1 MNIYLGDLSV
11 SEIERRAGVE
21 FPGELKTFMQENHQG
36 KASDIEK
43 GKWHCFDIPF
53 FMVCGDYD
61 TAKFI
66 HGYLASMSSQFKQ
79 PLQIGVA
86 P

>member
-1 MNIYLGDLSV
+1 MNIFLGNLTIA
-11 SEIERRAGVE
+11 EIEKRAGVT
-21 FPGELKTFMQENHQG
+21 FPDELKTFMQENYQA

-53 FMVCGDYD
+53 FMACGDYD

-66 HGYLASMSSQFKQ
+66 HGHLSSMSSQFKESM
-79 PLQIGVA
+79 QIGVDQ
-86 P
+86 